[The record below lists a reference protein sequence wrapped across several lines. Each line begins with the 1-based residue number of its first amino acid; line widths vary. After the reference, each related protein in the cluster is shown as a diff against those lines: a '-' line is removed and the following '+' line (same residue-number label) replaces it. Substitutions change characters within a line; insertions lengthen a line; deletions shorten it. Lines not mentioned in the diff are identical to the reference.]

1 MNILCRIF
9 GHKSNENVY
18 SGAEY
23 MRIFSA
29 QVDGMGI
36 QHVTLESRCSRCGKW
51 HRSGQLHL
59 PAHKKQ
65 GLS

>member
-29 QVDGMGI
+29 QVD
-36 QHVTLESRCSRCGKW
+36 
-51 HRSGQLHL
+51 L
-59 PAHKKQ
+59 PVASAPPAPSSDPK
-65 GLS
+65 